1 MMNKQLLKFLIRRVF
16 GLNLLFMCIALGFA
30 FGEFQLA
37 KTHPLQLVFKHS
49 VVWMIPYSILLVQKL
64 KGTSKRNRFFLYGRN
79 FNKDQ
84 VFLSQIV
91 ILFVSVTLLIIT
103 MVGGKFLITNMGKE
117 QIGLTVSLKNYFL
130 PIAHLIFL
138 NVILNYQW
146 IRSGVTGKKFDS
158 FAMTILFYGLCV
170 LLMPLLLYKQYQLIL
185 LLSIGLPFVLMQLLV
200 SLIIHRGMEVG
211 NV

>member
-1 MMNKQLLKFLIRRVF
+1 MNKQLLKFLTRRVF

-103 MVGGKFLITNMGKE
+103 MVGGKLLIINMSKE
-117 QIGLTVSLKNYFL
+117 QIGSTVNLKNDLL

-138 NVILNYQW
+138 SVVLNYQW
-146 IRSGVTGKKFDS
+146 IRSGLTGKRLGS
-158 FAMTILFYGLCV
+158 FAMTVLFYV
-170 LLMPLLLYKQYQLIL
+170 LLVPLMPLLLYKKYQLIL
-185 LLSIGLPFVLMQLLV
+185 LLSVGLPFVLMQLMA
-200 SLIIHRGMEVG
+200 SLIIHRRMEVR